1 MTDPVEAAWRKILM
15 TAEDPT
21 RLVGSQFVE
30 PYAEMVRAAYAEPR
44 LRQLFPWTGMWEL
57 HFSRCTEV
65 RYTWD
70 IPYVAPAKDGRFLVS
85 GPSRAES
92 VGHADTVE
100 GAIAM
105 VVERLPPDCGPAF
118 VGTSEELAAYERARD
133 TR

>member
-1 MTDPVEAAWRKILM
+1 MTDLVEAAWRQILM

-30 PYAEMVRAAYAEPR
+30 PYAEMVRAAYAEPQ

-57 HFSRCTEV
+57 HFSRCTQV
-65 RYTWD
+65 RHTWD

-100 GAIAM
+100 AAIAM